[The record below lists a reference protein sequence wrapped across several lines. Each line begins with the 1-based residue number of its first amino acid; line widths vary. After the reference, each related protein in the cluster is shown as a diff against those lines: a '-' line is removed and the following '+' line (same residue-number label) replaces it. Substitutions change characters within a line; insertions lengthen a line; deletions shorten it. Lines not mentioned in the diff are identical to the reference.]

1 MRRIIVTAALA
12 LAAIVGFSVP
22 ALAHGGGDRDGD
34 RHRGRGHDRVCQ
46 WFVVKGTVDEVASR
60 AVLVT
65 VQLGWPD
72 ELVGDQVELHTGSR
86 TRVDGEVVPGARLK
100 AHGVVCQLDEADAP
114 VYYTQRAKVK
124 AERPAK
130 GSFDLIGEVTA
141 VDDDAV
147 EIEVGDA
154 NVPSLV
160 GRTVRLGLG
169 GGTEVQG
176 ELEVGALVSASGR
189 LRGSTLNATL
199 VVVER
204 PAADVVE

>member
-22 ALAHGGGDRDGD
+22 ALAHGGGDGD
-34 RHRGRGHDRVCQ
+34 KDRGRGHDRVCQ
-46 WFVVKGTVDEVASR
+46 WFLVKGTVDEVGPR

-72 ELVGDQVELHTGSR
+72 ELVEGQVELQTGSR
-86 TRVDGEVVPGARLK
+86 TRVDGELVPGARLK
-100 AHGVVCQLDEADAP
+100 AHGVVCQLDDEDEP

-130 GSFDLIGEVTA
+130 GTFDLLGEVTA
-141 VDDDAV
+141 VGNGTVDVAV
-147 EIEVGDA
+147 SDA

-160 GRTVRLGLG
+160 GRTVRLGVG
-169 GGTEVQG
+169 GGTELQG

-189 LRGSTLNATL
+189 IRGSTLSATL
-199 VVVER
+199 VVVEQA
-204 PAADVVE
+204 AADVVE